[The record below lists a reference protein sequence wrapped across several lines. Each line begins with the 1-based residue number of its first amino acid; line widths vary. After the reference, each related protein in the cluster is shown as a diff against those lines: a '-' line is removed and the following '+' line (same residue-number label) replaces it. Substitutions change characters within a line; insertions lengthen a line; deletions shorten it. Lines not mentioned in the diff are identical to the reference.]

1 MTSEATSRAGRRGI
15 GRMAN
20 RVGSVE
26 ADASI
31 GRFTLRNDAASV
43 MEGILPLKRSG
54 RMDVDPSQTVRDGLI
69 PLLPRLRRLARALAG
84 QVADADDLVQIV
96 LERALARAPQWRPD
110 AALDKWVFAIAR
122 NAWRDELRARG
133 RAQHVFTDEEAGVMA
148 CDSASAPAQ
157 TLELAAALAA
167 LPPDHREV
175 VALVLVEGLSYTE
188 AAELLE
194 VPVGTITSRLARAR
208 AALQVRLGSAA

>member
-1 MTSEATSRAGRRGI
+1 MNSS
-15 GRMAN
+15 
-20 RVGSVE
+20 
-26 ADASI
+26 DA
-31 GRFTLRNDAASV
+31 
-43 MEGILPLKRSG
+43 
-54 RMDVDPSQTVRDGLI
+54 VREGLI

-96 LERALARAPQWRPD
+96 LERALARAAQWRPD

-133 RAQHVFTDEEAGVMA
+133 RTQHLFAPEEAGEMA
-148 CDSASAPAQ
+148 ADRTAQPAQ
-157 TLELAAALAA
+157 QLELAMALAA

-175 VALVLVEGLSYTE
+175 VALVLVEGMSYGE

-194 VPVGTITSRLARAR
+194 VPVGTVTSRLARAR
-208 AALQVRLGSAA
+208 ATLQAHLGKDT

>member
-1 MTSEATSRAGRRGI
+1 MNSS
-15 GRMAN
+15 
-20 RVGSVE
+20 
-26 ADASI
+26 DA
-31 GRFTLRNDAASV
+31 
-43 MEGILPLKRSG
+43 
-54 RMDVDPSQTVRDGLI
+54 VREGLI

-96 LERALARAPQWRPD
+96 LERALARAAQWRPD

-133 RAQHVFTDEEAGVMA
+133 RVQHLFAPEEAGEMVA
-148 CDSASAPAQ
+148 DGAAVQPAQ
-157 TLELAAALAA
+157 QLELAMALAA

-175 VALVLVEGLSYTE
+175 VALVLVEGMSYSE

-194 VPVGTITSRLARAR
+194 VPVGTVTSRLARAR
-208 AALQVRLGSAA
+208 ASLQAQLGKDA

>member
-1 MTSEATSRAGRRGI
+1 MNSS
-15 GRMAN
+15 
-20 RVGSVE
+20 
-26 ADASI
+26 DA
-31 GRFTLRNDAASV
+31 
-43 MEGILPLKRSG
+43 
-54 RMDVDPSQTVRDGLI
+54 VREGLI

-96 LERALARAPQWRPD
+96 LERALARAAQWRPD

-133 RAQHVFTDEEAGVMA
+133 RSQHLFAPEEAGEMA
-148 CDSASAPAQ
+148 ADRASAQPAQ
-157 TLELAAALAA
+157 QLELTMALAA

-175 VALVLVEGLSYTE
+175 VALVLVEGMSYGE

-194 VPVGTITSRLARAR
+194 VPVGTVTSRLARAR
-208 AALQVRLGSAA
+208 ATLQAHLGKDT

>member
-1 MTSEATSRAGRRGI
+1 
-15 GRMAN
+15 
-20 RVGSVE
+20 
-26 ADASI
+26 
-31 GRFTLRNDAASV
+31 
-43 MEGILPLKRSG
+43 MEEILPFKRSG
-54 RMDVDPSQTVRDGLI
+54 RIEVDPGQAVRDGLL

-84 QVADADDLVQIV
+84 QAADADDLVQIV
-96 LERALARAPQWRPD
+96 LERALARAQQWRPD

-133 RAQHVFTDEEAGVMA
+133 RAQHLFVDEEAGAMA
-148 CDSASAPAQ
+148 SDGASAPAQ
-157 TLELAAALAA
+157 KLELAAALAA

-194 VPVGTITSRLARAR
+194 VPVGTVTSRLARAR
-208 AALQVRLGSAA
+208 ATLQARLGAEA

>member
-1 MTSEATSRAGRRGI
+1 VNSS
-15 GRMAN
+15 
-20 RVGSVE
+20 
-26 ADASI
+26 DA
-31 GRFTLRNDAASV
+31 
-43 MEGILPLKRSG
+43 
-54 RMDVDPSQTVRDGLI
+54 VREGLI

-96 LERALARAPQWRPD
+96 LERALARAAQWRPD

-133 RAQHVFTDEEAGVMA
+133 RAQHLFASEEAGEMA
-148 CDSASAPAQ
+148 ADRASAQPAQ
-157 TLELAAALAA
+157 QLELAMALAA

-175 VALVLVEGLSYTE
+175 VALVLVEGMSYSE

-194 VPVGTITSRLARAR
+194 VPVGTVTSRLARAR
-208 AALQVRLGSAA
+208 ATLQAHLGKDQ

>member
-1 MTSEATSRAGRRGI
+1 MNSS
-15 GRMAN
+15 
-20 RVGSVE
+20 
-26 ADASI
+26 DA
-31 GRFTLRNDAASV
+31 
-43 MEGILPLKRSG
+43 
-54 RMDVDPSQTVRDGLI
+54 VREGLI

-96 LERALARAPQWRPD
+96 LERALARAAQWRPD

-133 RAQHVFTDEEAGVMA
+133 RSQHLFAPEEAGELIADRVA
-148 CDSASAPAQ
+148 QPAQ
-157 TLELAAALAA
+157 QLELALALAA

-175 VALVLVEGLSYTE
+175 VALVLVEGLSYGE

-194 VPVGTITSRLARAR
+194 VPVGTVTSRLARAR
-208 AALQVRLGSAA
+208 ATLQAHLGKDT